1 MSELSQTRSELHSL
15 AADGRFAVL
24 LVDDVAELRL
34 LLRLS
39 LESSDRF
46 AVVAEAGDGAE
57 GVALAGRYQPDL
69 VLLDISMPVQ
79 NGLESLPLI
88 REASPRSRIVVLSA
102 FEEWRLGAEAL
113 ALGAHAYLEK
123 GQPPERLVA
132 RLLDLMDDDATP

>member
-1 MSELSQTRSELHSL
+1 MTELSQTRSELRSL
-15 AADGRFAVL
+15 AADDRFAVL

-46 AVVAEAGDGAE
+46 AVIAEAGDGAE
-57 GVALAGRYQPDL
+57 GVAMAGRYQPDL

-88 REASPRSRIVVLSA
+88 REASPRSRIVMLSA

-113 ALGAHAYLEK
+113 ALGAYAYLEK

-132 RLLDLMDDDATP
+132 RLVDLMDDGVTP